1 MRDLYNITA
10 SEALSFSIEK
20 VIEDN
25 PELTKKQ
32 AKVLVLNALL
42 YNVVIAEI
50 RGQVNWLLDKEQE
63 DETY

>member
-25 PELTKKQ
+25 PELTKKT
-32 AKVLVLNALL
+32 
-42 YNVVIAEI
+42 
-50 RGQVNWLLDKEQE
+50 G
-63 DETY
+63 